1 MDYDKRI
8 CCGKANEK
16 TETVFPGD
24 KPGGTVSVCVIGEG
38 VKSNE

>member
-16 TETVFPGD
+16 TETVFPRTNSEVQSPFALQA
-24 KPGGTVSVCVIGEG
+24 KE
-38 VKSNE
+38 

>member
-16 TETVFPGD
+16 TETVFL
-24 KPGGTVSVCVIGEG
+24 GTNPKVQSPFALSAKG
-38 VKSNE
+38 

>member
-16 TETVFPGD
+16 TETVFPGTSPEVQSPFALPA
-24 KPGGTVSVCVIGEG
+24 KG
-38 VKSNE
+38 